1 MITDMKYRLPFFFFF
16 FKYTL
21 LSFADLGFQS
31 TFAEVASNLVK
42 QNINL

>member
-1 MITDMKYRLPFFFFF
+1 MITDMKYRLPFFF

-31 TFAEVASNLVK
+31 TFTEVTSNLVK